1 MRRGAI
7 PLRLGVVATLL
18 GHPAALLAQTVVEVQ
33 GGGSSLLGGYGAT
46 ANFWR
51 SGVDGWIGLGY
62 LHGIRAGAFLR
73 TAWGKDTVRFGNDA
87 LVVRFPTD
95 IFSSGTNLLVQGASY
110 GGGNERTSY
119 LVFGGASSAGIG
131 APSFQPTNIEA
142 PLGAV
147 FLQHRVS
154 PRVRLS
160 GTALVA
166 GRQTLVPGLQWQI
179 SPTATGALVAGIGS
193 DRPYAA
199 SSIALQQG
207 DWGFKASYAWNP
219 DRFRR
224 AAVPAPNQTEADREN
239 VQLTYDLSSD
249 FQIGLAR
256 QNFVQDSADAKP
268 AIRAS
273 GNSVFAGGRWRETRL
288 TGGLYYSTSQG
299 IGNLSSYLGAGR
311 ELTRWLDTEVFVL
324 QSHPE
329 GRPASVTPVANL
341 RWRISPRIG
350 LMQQVSFHD
359 QRPTVLLG
367 ASLRTGIGEFGA
379 DYQIVHQP
387 FQPFN
392 PFRSTL
398 NLTARLQLG
407 SYSTSIG
414 TYIQADGSVDYAA
427 SGSTFLYMGA
437 FGGIQPN
444 RVGAISMGRYVVRGS
459 VTDEWGA
466 PIEGAALEVGGEI
479 AFTDSRGTFFLR
491 VRHPKAHELRMR
503 PEEFLLP
510 GNWEVVSAPAEAM
523 AEPEERAR
531 GVQIVLRKSER

>member
-1 MRRGAI
+1 MRRGAL
-7 PLRLGVVATLL
+7 PLQIGVVATLL
-18 GHPAALLAQTVVEVQ
+18 GHAAALPAQTVVEVQ

-62 LHGIRAGAFLR
+62 LRGLRAGAFLR
-73 TAWGKDTVRFGNDA
+73 TGWGKDTVSFGNDA

-95 IFSSGTNLLVQGASY
+95 VFSSGTNLLVQGASY
-110 GGGNERTSY
+110 GGGSDRTSY

-131 APSFQPTNIEA
+131 APSFQPTSIEA

-147 FLQHRVS
+147 FVQHRIS

-160 GTALVA
+160 STALVA
-166 GRQTLVPGLQWQI
+166 RRQTLVPGLQWQI

-207 DWGFKASYAWNP
+207 DWGLKASYAWNP

-224 AAVPAPNQTEADREN
+224 AAVPTPNQTEADREN
-239 VQLTYDLSSD
+239 VQLTYDISSD

-273 GNSVFAGGRWRETRL
+273 GNSLFAGGRWRDTRL
-288 TGGLYYSTSQG
+288 TAGLYYSSSEG

-311 ELTRWLDTEVFVL
+311 EVTRWLDTEVFLL

-341 RWRISPRIG
+341 RWRISPRVG

-359 QRPTVLLG
+359 ERPTVLLG
-367 ASLRTGIGEFGA
+367 ASLRTAIGEFGA

-444 RVGAISMGRYVVRGS
+444 RVGAVAMGRYVVRGS
-459 VTDEWGA
+459 VTDESGA

-479 AFTDSRGTFFLR
+479 AFTDSRGAFFLR
-491 VRHPKAHELRMR
+491 VRRPKAHELRVL

-523 AEPEERAR
+523 AEPEERAQ
-531 GVQIVLRKSER
+531 GVRIVLRRM